1 MRERYVIRT
10 DRGDGT
16 TERVKWS
23 EAIDKL
29 CAFYSNTPVEDL
41 ERMLETG
48 TALRT
53 TVFTYERESDPI
65 AEKMRQAERAD

>member
-10 DRGDGT
+10 DRSDGT

-29 CAFYSNTPVEDL
+29 CAFYSNSSAEDL

-48 TALRT
+48 AALRT
-53 TVFTYERESDPI
+53 TVFTYECESDPI
-65 AEKMRQAERAD
+65 AEKMRRPERAD